1 MKIWK
6 GWDCLQTITHPAI
19 SVWCVAACTASGDI
33 VSGASDRIVRVFTRD
48 SSRQADAA
56 AIQVFEES
64 VKSSAIPQQQLGE
77 INKEKLPGPEFLQ
90 QKSGTKEGQVVMI
103 REANGNVTAH
113 QWSTATRQWISVGTV
128 VDAVGSSGRKQDY
141 LGQDYDY
148 VFDVDIKEGAPPLKL
163 PYNLSQNP
171 YEAATKFLQDN
182 ELPIG
187 YLDQVANFIVT
198 NTRGATIGQSQAG
211 DTPQQQQQQ
220 QPSGPDPFGIESR
233 YRPGDASSTYAPE
246 PGAAA
251 AAAAARPKK
260 LPQASYLSLKQANLK
275 TIQKKIEELN
285 RELIAGGSK
294 DVSLNPSD
302 LALLQELTGVL
313 EPALTAPTAPATPT
327 KAAVAAAANAI
338 PLVVR
343 LVTLWPPAQRL
354 PGLDL
359 LRLVAA
365 GAGSALASY
374 TGPADE
380 TVVDILDRS
389 GVFADAE
396 RPNNILLAVRVF
408 VNLFESPEGRALV
421 ESHFDKV
428 RKKAFSFLSFL

>member
-1 MKIWK
+1 
-6 GWDCLQTITHPAI
+6 
-19 SVWCVAACTASGDI
+19 
-33 VSGASDRIVRVFTRD
+33 VRVFTRD

-56 AIQVFEES
+56 AIQAFEEA

-211 DTPQQQQQQ
+211 DAPQQQQQQ
-220 QPSGPDPFGIESR
+220 PPSGPDPFGIESR
-233 YRPGDASSTYAPE
+233 YRPGDASSTYAPQSVA
-246 PGAAA
+246 GAAL
-251 AAAAARPKK
+251 AAAARPKK
-260 LPQASYLSLKQANLK
+260 LPQTSYLSLKQANLK

-285 RELIAGGSK
+285 RGLIAGGSK

-313 EPALTAPTAPATPT
+313 EPALTAPMAPATPT
-327 KAAVAAAANAI
+327 EAAAAAAAAAI

-365 GAGSALASY
+365 GAGGALASY

-408 VNLFESPEGRALV
+408 VNLFESPEGRALA

-428 RKKAFSFLSFL
+428 EKRRFLSLSSFYLVIFFLRYSILIILFFFFCPI